1 MKVLL
6 IILAILAVVV
16 GLFVF
21 AIMYVALVLYVEN
34 LPDNDKEQG
43 DEISSADAGR
53 TSRTAT
59 YEQETAPL

>member
-6 IILAILAVVV
+6 IILAILAVLV

-43 DEISSADAGR
+43 DEYFLGR
-53 TSRTAT
+53 RR
-59 YEQETAPL
+59 EDIENGNV

>member
-43 DEISSADAGR
+43 DEYFLGR
-53 TSRTAT
+53 RR
-59 YEQETAPL
+59 EDIENDNV

>member
-34 LPDNDKEQG
+34 LPDNNKEQG
-43 DEISSADAGR
+43 DEYFLGR
-53 TSRTAT
+53 RR
-59 YEQETAPL
+59 YDIENGNV

>member
-43 DEISSADAGR
+43 DEYFLGR
-53 TSRTAT
+53 HR
-59 YEQETAPL
+59 EDIENGNV

>member
-21 AIMYVALVLYVEN
+21 SIMYVALVLYVEN

-43 DEISSADAGR
+43 DEYFLGR
-53 TSRTAT
+53 RR
-59 YEQETAPL
+59 EDIENDNV

>member
-43 DEISSADAGR
+43 DEYFLGR
-53 TSRTAT
+53 RRE
-59 YEQETAPL
+59 YIENGNV

>member
-21 AIMYVALVLYVEN
+21 AMMYVALVLYVEN

-43 DEISSADAGR
+43 DEYFLGR
-53 TSRTAT
+53 RR
-59 YEQETAPL
+59 EDIENGNV

>member
-6 IILAILAVVV
+6 IILAILAVIV

-43 DEISSADAGR
+43 DEYFLGR
-53 TSRTAT
+53 RR
-59 YEQETAPL
+59 EDIENGNV

>member
-43 DEISSADAGR
+43 DEYFL
-53 TSRTAT
+53 SRRR
-59 YEQETAPL
+59 EDIENGNV

>member
-1 MKVLL
+1 MKILL
-6 IILAILAVVV
+6 IILAILAVLV

-43 DEISSADAGR
+43 DEYFLGR
-53 TSRTAT
+53 RR
-59 YEQETAPL
+59 EDIENGNV

>member
-43 DEISSADAGR
+43 DEYFLGR
-53 TSRTAT
+53 RR
-59 YEQETAPL
+59 EDIENGNV

>member
-43 DEISSADAGR
+43 DEYFLGR
-53 TSRTAT
+53 RRDDI
-59 YEQETAPL
+59 ENDNV

>member
-21 AIMYVALVLYVEN
+21 AIMYVALFLYVEN
-34 LPDNDKEQG
+34 LPDNGKEQG
-43 DEISSADAGR
+43 DEYFLGR
-53 TSRTAT
+53 RR
-59 YEQETAPL
+59 EDIENGNV

>member
-43 DEISSADAGR
+43 DEYFLGR
-53 TSRTAT
+53 RRDDI
-59 YEQETAPL
+59 ENGNV

>member
-21 AIMYVALVLYVEN
+21 AIMYVALVPYVEN

-43 DEISSADAGR
+43 DEYFLGR
-53 TSRTAT
+53 RR
-59 YEQETAPL
+59 EDIENGNV